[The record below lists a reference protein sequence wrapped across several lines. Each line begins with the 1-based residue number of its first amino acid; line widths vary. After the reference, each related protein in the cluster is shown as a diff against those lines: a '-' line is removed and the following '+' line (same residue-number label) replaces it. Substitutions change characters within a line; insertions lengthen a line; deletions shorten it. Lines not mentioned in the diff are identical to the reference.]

1 MTVGLQY
8 FQGWFYNQTLW
19 QEVMEKTLFKFI
31 WRYSKRDQIIL
42 LILTAI
48 SFPFLY
54 LSLDLPKTIINKA
67 IGGKD
72 VPEEIFGMTVDQID
86 YLLILSGA
94 FLALVFVNGGFKFYV
109 NVFRGQLGE
118 RMLRRLRYSLLAR
131 VLRFPIPQFKKVSQ
145 GEVIQMVNSE
155 VEPLGGFVGDSIALP
170 AFQGGTLLTIL
181 IFMFIQDWML
191 GLAAIALYPI
201 QGYIIPKLQWHVNQ
215 LGKKRVRNVRVLAEK
230 IGEAVSG
237 IEEVHANDGARR
249 ILARFTERLG
259 VIYDIRYEIFRR
271 KFFIK
276 FLNNFIAQLTPFFF
290 YSIGGYLVIKGD
302 LTFGALVA
310 ILAAYKDL
318 SAPWKELLTYY
329 QRLADSRIKY
339 DQVIEQFDPQG
350 IWPENYQMAEIEA
363 DFNLAG
369 NVSAGN
375 LCILDEESQPIVE
388 KLSFDI
394 SKSEHIALTG
404 PSSGGKDLAT
414 ILMARLLAPD
424 SGQIVVAGKQI
435 ADLPEAATG
444 RYMGYIGPNAFV
456 FNATLKENILLGAM
470 HRPIST
476 EGELNEDLKNAQLS
490 GNSLD
495 NLGAE
500 WLDYNAIGVDSD
512 EDLQKRLIDLL
523 QVVDLDWDVYSMG
536 LRTTLDGF
544 DDDQLI
550 EQILTARNKFRERL
564 DKSDIANFVESFDK
578 EVFNSNA
585 SVAENLL
592 FGTPKGKS
600 FSAENI
606 GTNTYVSE
614 ILERVGLKEE
624 FIRIGKDVA
633 STMVELFADLP
644 SDHEYFSQYSFIS
657 SEDLPEFQ
665 TLLARSERLGLENMA
680 AEDSNQFLSLPFKI
694 IPARHRLD
702 LITEDI
708 QKRILEARKLFAEE
722 IGDELRDEIEFF
734 EAGYYNRSSSI
745 QDNILFGKIAL
756 DKANAI
762 EEVNHLVTEIIN
774 EENLRP
780 VIINAGLDSQ
790 AGLAG
795 SRLSQGQRQK
805 LSIARALLRRPD
817 HLILNEATSSLDSG
831 SQTLV
836 MSNLLSEMKGRNI
849 TWALQR
855 ASLAENFD
863 RVLVLSGGKVVEDG
877 SFKDL
882 VKKEDSVI
890 NDLLREE

>member
-1 MTVGLQY
+1 
-8 FQGWFYNQTLW
+8 
-19 QEVMEKTLFKFI
+19 MEKTLFKFI

-72 VPEEIFGMTVDQID
+72 VPEEIYGMTVDQID

-131 VLRFPIPQFKKVSQ
+131 VLRFPLPQFKKVSQ

-339 DQVIEQFDPQG
+339 DQVIEKFDPQG

-363 DFNLAG
+363 DFSLAG
-369 NVSAGN
+369 KVSAGN
-375 LCILDEESQPIVE
+375 LSILDEESQPIVE

-424 SGQIVVAGKQI
+424 SGQIVVADKQI

-495 NLGAE
+495 DLEAE
-500 WLDYNAIGVDSD
+500 WLDYTAIGVDSD
-512 EDLQKRLIDLL
+512 EGLQKRLIELL
-523 QVVDLDWDVYSMG
+523 QVVDLDGDVYSMG
-536 LRTTLDGF
+536 LRSTVDGF
-544 DDDQLI
+544 DDDQLL
-550 EQILTARNKFRERL
+550 EQILTARKKFRERL
-564 DKSDIANFVESFDK
+564 DKSDISNFVESFDK

-592 FGTPKGKS
+592 FGTPKGDS
-600 FSAENI
+600 FNSENI
-606 GTNTYVSE
+606 GTNAYVVE
-614 ILERVGLKEE
+614 ILERVGLKDE
-624 FIRIGKDVA
+624 FIRIGRDVA

-665 TLLARSERLGLENMA
+665 TLLARSERLGLENMST
-680 AEDSNQFLSLPFKI
+680 EDSNQFLSLPFKI

-702 LITEDI
+702 LITDDI
-708 QKRILEARKLFAEE
+708 QKRILEARKLFAEQ

-734 EAGYYNRSSSI
+734 EAGHYNRSSSI

-762 EEVNHLVTEIIN
+762 EEVNHLVTEIIDQ
-774 EENLRP
+774 ENLRP
-780 VIINAGLDSQ
+780 VIINAGLNSQ

-831 SQTLV
+831 SQTIV

-863 RVLVLSGGKVVEDG
+863 RVLVLSGGQVVEDG
-877 SFKDL
+877 SFQDL

>member
-1 MTVGLQY
+1 
-8 FQGWFYNQTLW
+8 
-19 QEVMEKTLFKFI
+19 MEKTLFKFI

-131 VLRFPIPQFKKVSQ
+131 VLRFPLPQFKKVSQ

-363 DFNLAG
+363 DFSLAG

-375 LCILDEESQPIVE
+375 LSILDEESQPIVE

-495 NLGAE
+495 DLGAE

-512 EDLQKRLIDLL
+512 AGLQKRLIELL
-523 QVVDLDWDVYSMG
+523 QVVELDVDVYSMG
-536 LRTTLDGF
+536 LRSTVDGF
-544 DDDQLI
+544 DDDQLL
-550 EQILTARNKFRERL
+550 EQILTARKKFRERL
-564 DKSDIANFVESFDK
+564 DKSDISNFVESFDK

-592 FGTPKGKS
+592 FGTPKGDS
-600 FSAENI
+600 FNSENI
-606 GTNTYVSE
+606 GTNAYVVE
-614 ILERVGLKEE
+614 ILERVDLKDE
-624 FIRIGKDVA
+624 FIRIGRDVA

-665 TLLARSERLGLENMA
+665 TLLARSERLGLENMST
-680 AEDSNQFLSLPFKI
+680 EDSNQFLSLPFKL

-702 LITEDI
+702 LITNDI

-734 EAGYYNRSSSI
+734 EAGHYNRSSSI

-762 EEVNHLVTEIIN
+762 EEVNHLVTEIIDQ
-774 EENLRP
+774 ENLRP
-780 VIINAGLDSQ
+780 MIINAGLNSQ

-831 SQTLV
+831 SQTIV
-836 MSNLLSEMKGRNI
+836 MSNLLSEMKGRNM

-863 RVLVLSGGKVVEDG
+863 RVLVLSGGQVVEDG
-877 SFKDL
+877 SFQDL

>member
-1 MTVGLQY
+1 
-8 FQGWFYNQTLW
+8 
-19 QEVMEKTLFKFI
+19 MEKTLFGFI

-42 LILTAI
+42 LVLTAI

-118 RMLRRLRYSLLAR
+118 RMLRRLRYSLLSR
-131 VLRFPIPQFKKVSQ
+131 VLRFPLPQFKRVSQ

-181 IFMFIQDWML
+181 VFMFVQDWML

-215 LGKKRVRNVRVLAEK
+215 LGKARVRNVRVLAEK

-276 FLNNFIAQLTPFFF
+276 FINNFIAQLTPFFF

-350 IWPENYQMAEIEA
+350 IWPENYQMAEIES

-369 NVSAGN
+369 DVSAGN
-375 LCILDEESQPIVE
+375 LSILDEESQPIIE

-394 SKSEHIALTG
+394 GKSEHIALTG

-414 ILMARLLAPD
+414 ILIARLLAPD

-435 ADLPEAATG
+435 GDLPEAATG
-444 RYMGYIGPNAFV
+444 RHMGYIGPNAFV
-456 FNATLKENILLGAM
+456 FNATLRDNILQGAM
-470 HRPIST
+470 HRPMSS
-476 EGELNEDLKNAQLS
+476 EEELNEDLKNAQLS

-495 NLGAE
+495 DLGAE
-500 WLDYNAIGVDSD
+500 WLDYNAIGVDS
-512 EDLQKRLIDLL
+512 EERLKERLTELL
-523 QVVDLDWDVYSMG
+523 QVVDLDGDVYSMG
-536 LRTTLDGF
+536 LRSTLDDT
-544 DDDQLI
+544 DDDQLL
-550 EQILTARNKFRERL
+550 EQILIARQRFRERL
-564 DKSDIANFVESFDK
+564 DKSDISDFVESFDK

-592 FGTPKGKS
+592 FGTPKGDS
-600 FSAENI
+600 FNLENI
-606 GTNTYVSE
+606 GTNAYVLE
-614 ILERVGLKEE
+614 ILQKVGLKDE

-665 TLLARSERLGLENMA
+665 TLLARAERLGLENMST
-680 AEDSNQFLSLPFKI
+680 EDSDRFLSLPFKL

-734 EAGYYNRSSSI
+734 ESGYYNRSSSI

-762 EEVNHLVTEIIN
+762 EEVNHLITEIIDQ
-774 EENLRP
+774 ENLRA
-780 VIINAGLDSQ
+780 VIINTGLDTQ

-817 HLILNEATSSLDSG
+817 HLILNDATSSLDSG

-836 MSNLLSEMKGRNI
+836 MSNLLSEMKGRNV

-855 ASLAENFD
+855 ASLAEKFD
-863 RVLVLSGGKVVEDG
+863 RVLVLSGGQVVEDG
-877 SFKDL
+877 SFKGL
-882 VKKEDSVI
+882 ASKKDSAF

>member
-1 MTVGLQY
+1 
-8 FQGWFYNQTLW
+8 
-19 QEVMEKTLFKFI
+19 MEKTLFKFI

-131 VLRFPIPQFKKVSQ
+131 VLRFPLPQFKKVSQ

-363 DFNLAG
+363 DFSLAG

-375 LCILDEESQPIVE
+375 LSILDEESQPIVE

-495 NLGAE
+495 DLGAE

-512 EDLQKRLIDLL
+512 EGLQKRLIELL
-523 QVVDLDWDVYSMG
+523 QVVDLDGDVYSMG
-536 LRTTLDGF
+536 LRSTVDGF
-544 DDDQLI
+544 DDDQLL
-550 EQILTARNKFRERL
+550 EQILTARKKFRERL
-564 DKSDIANFVESFDK
+564 DKSDISNFVESFDK

-592 FGTPKGKS
+592 FGTPKGDS
-600 FSAENI
+600 FNSENI
-606 GTNTYVSE
+606 GTNAYVVE
-614 ILERVGLKEE
+614 ILERVGLKDE
-624 FIRIGKDVA
+624 FIRIGRDVA

-665 TLLARSERLGLENMA
+665 TLLARSERLGLENMSTD
-680 AEDSNQFLSLPFKI
+680 DSNQFLSLPFKL

-702 LITEDI
+702 LITNDI

-734 EAGYYNRSSSI
+734 EAGHYNRSSSI

-762 EEVNHLVTEIIN
+762 EEVNHLVTEIIDQ
-774 EENLRP
+774 ENLRP
-780 VIINAGLDSQ
+780 VIINAGLNSQ

-831 SQTLV
+831 SQTIV

-863 RVLVLSGGKVVEDG
+863 RVLVLNGGQVVEDG
-877 SFKDL
+877 SFQDL

-890 NDLLREE
+890 NDLLRDE

>member
-1 MTVGLQY
+1 
-8 FQGWFYNQTLW
+8 
-19 QEVMEKTLFKFI
+19 MEKTLFKFI

-131 VLRFPIPQFKKVSQ
+131 VLRFPLPQFKKVSQ

-363 DFNLAG
+363 DFSLAG

-375 LCILDEESQPIVE
+375 LSILDEESQPIVE

-495 NLGAE
+495 DLGAE

-512 EDLQKRLIDLL
+512 EGLQKRLIELL
-523 QVVDLDWDVYSMG
+523 QVVDLDGDVYSMG
-536 LRTTLDGF
+536 LRSALDGS
-544 DDDQLI
+544 DDDQLL
-550 EQILTARNKFRERL
+550 EQILTARKKFRERL
-564 DKSDIANFVESFDK
+564 DKSDISNFVESFDK

-592 FGTPKGKS
+592 FGTPKGDS
-600 FSAENI
+600 FNSENI
-606 GTNTYVSE
+606 GTNAYVVE
-614 ILERVGLKEE
+614 ILERVGLKDE
-624 FIRIGKDVA
+624 FIRIGRDVA

-665 TLLARSERLGLENMA
+665 TLLARSERLGLENMST
-680 AEDSNQFLSLPFKI
+680 EDSNQFLSLPFKL

-702 LITEDI
+702 LITNDI

-734 EAGYYNRSSSI
+734 EAGHYNRSSSI

-762 EEVNHLVTEIIN
+762 EEVNHLVTEIIDQ
-774 EENLRP
+774 ENLRP

-831 SQTLV
+831 SQTIV

-863 RVLVLSGGKVVEDG
+863 RVLVLSGGQVVEDG
-877 SFKDL
+877 SFQDL

>member
-1 MTVGLQY
+1 
-8 FQGWFYNQTLW
+8 
-19 QEVMEKTLFKFI
+19 MEKTLFKFI

-131 VLRFPIPQFKKVSQ
+131 VLRFPLPQFKKVSQ

-363 DFNLAG
+363 DFSLAG

-375 LCILDEESQPIVE
+375 LSILDEESQPIVE

-495 NLGAE
+495 DLGAE

-512 EDLQKRLIDLL
+512 AGLQKRLIELL
-523 QVVDLDWDVYSMG
+523 QVVDLDVDVYSMG
-536 LRTTLDGF
+536 LRSTVDGF
-544 DDDQLI
+544 DDDQLL
-550 EQILTARNKFRERL
+550 EQILTARKKFRERL
-564 DKSDIANFVESFDK
+564 DKSDISNFVESFDK

-592 FGTPKGKS
+592 FGTPKGDS
-600 FSAENI
+600 FNSENI
-606 GTNTYVSE
+606 GTNAYVVE
-614 ILERVGLKEE
+614 ILERVDLKDE
-624 FIRIGKDVA
+624 FIRIGRDVA

-665 TLLARSERLGLENMA
+665 TLLARSERLGLENMST
-680 AEDSNQFLSLPFKI
+680 EDSNQFLSLPFKL

-702 LITEDI
+702 LITNDI

-762 EEVNHLVTEIIN
+762 EEVNHLVTEIIDQ
-774 EENLRP
+774 ENLRP
-780 VIINAGLDSQ
+780 MIINAGLNSQ

-831 SQTLV
+831 SQTIV
-836 MSNLLSEMKGRNI
+836 MSNLLSEMKDRNV

-863 RVLVLSGGKVVEDG
+863 RVLVLSGGQVVEDG
-877 SFKDL
+877 SFQDL

>member
-1 MTVGLQY
+1 
-8 FQGWFYNQTLW
+8 
-19 QEVMEKTLFKFI
+19 MEKTLFGFI

-42 LILTAI
+42 LVLTAI

-118 RMLRRLRYSLLAR
+118 RMLRRLRYSLLSR
-131 VLRFPIPQFKKVSQ
+131 VLRFPLPQFKRVSQ

-181 IFMFIQDWML
+181 VFMFVQDWML

-215 LGKKRVRNVRVLAEK
+215 LGKARVRNVRVLAEK

-276 FLNNFIAQLTPFFF
+276 FINNFIAQLTPFFF

-350 IWPENYQMAEIEA
+350 IWPENYQMAEIES

-369 NVSAGN
+369 DVSAGN
-375 LCILDEESQPIVE
+375 LSILDEESQPIIE

-394 SKSEHIALTG
+394 GKSEHIALTG

-414 ILMARLLAPD
+414 ILIARLLAPD

-435 ADLPEAATG
+435 GDLPEAATG
-444 RYMGYIGPNAFV
+444 RHMGYIGPNAFV
-456 FNATLKENILLGAM
+456 FNATLRDNILQGAM
-470 HRPIST
+470 HRPMSS
-476 EGELNEDLKNAQLS
+476 EEELNEDLKNAQLS

-495 NLGAE
+495 DLGAE
-500 WLDYNAIGVDSD
+500 WLDYNAIGVDS
-512 EDLQKRLIDLL
+512 EERLKERLTELL
-523 QVVDLDWDVYSMG
+523 QVVDLDGDVYSMG
-536 LRTTLDGF
+536 LRSTLDDT
-544 DDDQLI
+544 DDDQLL
-550 EQILTARNKFRERL
+550 EQILIARQKFRERL
-564 DKSDIANFVESFDK
+564 DKSDISDFVESFDK

-592 FGTPKGKS
+592 FGTPKGDS
-600 FSAENI
+600 FNLENI
-606 GTNTYVSE
+606 GTNAYVLE
-614 ILERVGLKEE
+614 ILQKVGLKDE

-665 TLLARSERLGLENMA
+665 TLLARAERLGLENMST
-680 AEDSNQFLSLPFKI
+680 EDSDRFLSLPFKL

-734 EAGYYNRSSSI
+734 ESGYYNRSSSI

-762 EEVNHLVTEIIN
+762 EEVNHLITEIIDQ
-774 EENLRP
+774 ENLRA
-780 VIINAGLDSQ
+780 VIIDTGLDTQ

-817 HLILNEATSSLDSG
+817 HLILNDATSSLDSG

-836 MSNLLSEMKGRNI
+836 MSNLLSEMKGRNV

-855 ASLAENFD
+855 ASLAEKFD
-863 RVLVLSGGKVVEDG
+863 RVLVLSGGQVVEDG
-877 SFKDL
+877 SFKGL
-882 VKKEDSVI
+882 ANKKDSAF

>member
-1 MTVGLQY
+1 
-8 FQGWFYNQTLW
+8 
-19 QEVMEKTLFKFI
+19 MEKTLFKFI

-72 VPEEIFGMTVDQID
+72 VPEEIFGITIDQID

-131 VLRFPIPQFKKVSQ
+131 VLRFPLPQFKKVSQ

-276 FLNNFIAQLTPFFF
+276 FLNNFIAQITPFFF

-329 QRLADSRIKY
+329 QRLADSCIKY

-363 DFNLAG
+363 DFSLAG

-375 LCILDEESQPIVE
+375 LSILDEESQPIVE

-424 SGQIVVAGKQI
+424 SGQILIAGKQI

-476 EGELNEDLKNAQLS
+476 GRELNEDLKNAQLS

-495 NLGAE
+495 DLGAE

-512 EDLQKRLIDLL
+512 EGLQKRLIELL
-523 QVVDLDWDVYSMG
+523 QVVDLDGDVYSMG
-536 LRTTLDGF
+536 LRSTVDGF
-544 DDDQLI
+544 DDDQLL
-550 EQILTARNKFRERL
+550 EQILTARKKFRERL
-564 DKSDIANFVESFDK
+564 DKSDISNFVESFDK

-592 FGTPKGKS
+592 FGTPKGDS
-600 FSAENI
+600 FNSENI
-606 GTNTYVSE
+606 GTNAYVVE
-614 ILERVGLKEE
+614 ILESVGLKDE
-624 FIRIGKDVA
+624 FIRIGRDVA

-657 SEDLPEFQ
+657 SENLPEFQ
-665 TLLARSERLGLENMA
+665 ILLARSERLGLENMST
-680 AEDSNQFLSLPFKI
+680 EDRNQFLSLPFKI

-702 LITEDI
+702 LITDDI

-734 EAGYYNRSSSI
+734 EAGHYNRSSSI

-762 EEVNHLVTEIIN
+762 EEVNHLITEIIDQ
-774 EENLRP
+774 ENLRP

-831 SQTLV
+831 GQTIV
-836 MSNLLSEMKGRNI
+836 MSNLLSEMRGRNI

-863 RVLVLSGGKVVEDG
+863 RVLVLSGGQVVEDG
-877 SFKDL
+877 SFQDL

>member
-1 MTVGLQY
+1 
-8 FQGWFYNQTLW
+8 
-19 QEVMEKTLFKFI
+19 MEKTLFKFI

-131 VLRFPIPQFKKVSQ
+131 VLRFPLPQFKKVSQ

-363 DFNLAG
+363 DFSLAG

-375 LCILDEESQPIVE
+375 LSILDEESQPIVE

-495 NLGAE
+495 DLGAE

-512 EDLQKRLIDLL
+512 EGLQKRLIELL
-523 QVVDLDWDVYSMG
+523 QVVDLDGDVYSMG
-536 LRTTLDGF
+536 LRSTVDGF
-544 DDDQLI
+544 DDDQLL
-550 EQILTARNKFRERL
+550 EQILTARKKFRERL
-564 DKSDIANFVESFDK
+564 DKSDISNFVESFDK

-592 FGTPKGKS
+592 FGTPKGDS
-600 FSAENI
+600 FNSENI
-606 GTNTYVSE
+606 GTNAYVVE
-614 ILERVGLKEE
+614 ILERVGLKDE
-624 FIRIGKDVA
+624 FIRIGRDVA

-665 TLLARSERLGLENMA
+665 TLLARSERLGLENMST
-680 AEDSNQFLSLPFKI
+680 EDSNQFLSLPFKL

-702 LITEDI
+702 LITNDI

-734 EAGYYNRSSSI
+734 EAGHYNRSSSI

-762 EEVNHLVTEIIN
+762 EEVNHLVTEIIDQ
-774 EENLRP
+774 ENLRP
-780 VIINAGLDSQ
+780 VIINAGLNSQ

-831 SQTLV
+831 SQTIV
-836 MSNLLSEMKGRNI
+836 MSNLLSEMKDRNV

-863 RVLVLSGGKVVEDG
+863 RVLVLSGGQVVEDG
-877 SFKDL
+877 SFQDL

>member
-1 MTVGLQY
+1 
-8 FQGWFYNQTLW
+8 
-19 QEVMEKTLFKFI
+19 MEKTLFGFI

-42 LILTAI
+42 LVLTAI

-118 RMLRRLRYSLLAR
+118 RMLRRLRYSLLSR
-131 VLRFPIPQFKKVSQ
+131 VLRFPLPQFKRVSQ

-170 AFQGGTLLTIL
+170 AFQGGTLFTIL
-181 IFMFIQDWML
+181 VFMFVQDWML

-215 LGKKRVRNVRVLAEK
+215 LGKARVRNVRVLAEK

-276 FLNNFIAQLTPFFF
+276 FINNFIAQLTPFFF

-350 IWPENYQMAEIEA
+350 IWPENYQMAEIES

-369 NVSAGN
+369 DVSAGN
-375 LCILDEESQPIVE
+375 LSILDEESQPIIE

-394 SKSEHIALTG
+394 GKSEHIALTG

-414 ILMARLLAPD
+414 ILIARLLAPD

-435 ADLPEAATG
+435 GDLPEAATG
-444 RYMGYIGPNAFV
+444 RHMGYIGPNAFV
-456 FNATLKENILLGAM
+456 FNATLRDNILQGAM
-470 HRPIST
+470 HRPMSS
-476 EGELNEDLKNAQLS
+476 EEELNEDLKNAQLS

-495 NLGAE
+495 DLGAE
-500 WLDYNAIGVDSD
+500 WLDYNAIGVDS
-512 EDLQKRLIDLL
+512 EERLKERLTELL
-523 QVVDLDWDVYSMG
+523 QVVDLDGDVYSMG
-536 LRTTLDGF
+536 LRSTLDDS
-544 DDDQLI
+544 DDDQLL
-550 EQILTARNKFRERL
+550 EQILIARQKFRERL
-564 DKSDIANFVESFDK
+564 DKSDISDFVESFDK

-592 FGTPKGKS
+592 FGTPKGDS
-600 FSAENI
+600 FNLENI
-606 GTNTYVSE
+606 GTNAYVLE
-614 ILERVGLKEE
+614 ILQKVGLKDE

-665 TLLARSERLGLENMA
+665 TLLARAERLGLENMST
-680 AEDSNQFLSLPFKI
+680 EDSDRFLSLPFKL

-734 EAGYYNRSSSI
+734 ESGYYNRSSSI

-762 EEVNHLVTEIIN
+762 EEVNHLITEIIDQ
-774 EENLRP
+774 ENLRA
-780 VIINAGLDSQ
+780 VIINTGLDTQ

-817 HLILNEATSSLDSG
+817 HLILNDATSSLDSG

-836 MSNLLSEMKGRNI
+836 MSNLLSEMKGRNV

-855 ASLAENFD
+855 ASLAEKFD
-863 RVLVLSGGKVVEDG
+863 RVLVLSGGQVVEDG
-877 SFKDL
+877 SFKGL
-882 VKKEDSVI
+882 ANKKDSAF

>member
-1 MTVGLQY
+1 
-8 FQGWFYNQTLW
+8 
-19 QEVMEKTLFKFI
+19 MEKTLFKFI

-131 VLRFPIPQFKKVSQ
+131 VLRFPLPQFKKVSQ

-363 DFNLAG
+363 DFSLAG

-375 LCILDEESQPIVE
+375 LSILDEESQPIVE

-476 EGELNEDLKNAQLS
+476 EVELNEDLKNAQLS

-495 NLGAE
+495 DLGAE
-500 WLDYNAIGVDSD
+500 WLDYTAIGVDSD
-512 EDLQKRLIDLL
+512 EGLQKRLIELL
-523 QVVDLDWDVYSMG
+523 QVVDLDGDVYSMG
-536 LRTTLDGF
+536 LRSTVDGF
-544 DDDQLI
+544 DDDQLL
-550 EQILTARNKFRERL
+550 EQILTARKKFRERL
-564 DKSDIANFVESFDK
+564 DKSDISNFVESFDK

-592 FGTPKGKS
+592 FGTPKGDS
-600 FSAENI
+600 FNSENI
-606 GTNTYVSE
+606 GTNAYVVE
-614 ILERVGLKEE
+614 ILERVGLKDE
-624 FIRIGKDVA
+624 FIRIGRDVA

-665 TLLARSERLGLENMA
+665 TLLARSERLGLENMSTD
-680 AEDSNQFLSLPFKI
+680 DSNQFLSLPFKL

-702 LITEDI
+702 LITNDI

-722 IGDELRDEIEFF
+722 IGDELRGEIEFF
-734 EAGYYNRSSSI
+734 EAGHYNRSSSI

-762 EEVNHLVTEIIN
+762 EEVNHLVTEIIDQ
-774 EENLRP
+774 ENLRP
-780 VIINAGLDSQ
+780 VIINAGLNSQ

-831 SQTLV
+831 SQTIV

-863 RVLVLSGGKVVEDG
+863 RVLVLNGGQVVEDG
-877 SFKDL
+877 SFQDL

>member
-1 MTVGLQY
+1 
-8 FQGWFYNQTLW
+8 
-19 QEVMEKTLFKFI
+19 MEKTLFKFI

-131 VLRFPIPQFKKVSQ
+131 VLRFPLPQFKKVSQ

-339 DQVIEQFDPQG
+339 DQVIEKFDPQG

-363 DFNLAG
+363 DFSLAG
-369 NVSAGN
+369 KVSAGN
-375 LCILDEESQPIVE
+375 LSILDEESQPIVE

-476 EGELNEDLKNAQLS
+476 EVELNEDLKNAQLS

-495 NLGAE
+495 DLEAE
-500 WLDYNAIGVDSD
+500 WLDYTAIGVDSD
-512 EDLQKRLIDLL
+512 EGLQKRLIELL
-523 QVVDLDWDVYSMG
+523 QVVDLDGDVYSMG
-536 LRTTLDGF
+536 LRSTVDGF
-544 DDDQLI
+544 DDDQLL
-550 EQILTARNKFRERL
+550 EQILTARKKFRERL
-564 DKSDIANFVESFDK
+564 DKSDISNFVESFDK

-592 FGTPKGKS
+592 FGTPKGDS
-600 FSAENI
+600 FNSENI
-606 GTNTYVSE
+606 GTNAYVVE
-614 ILERVGLKEE
+614 ILERVGLKDE
-624 FIRIGKDVA
+624 FIRIGRDVA

-665 TLLARSERLGLENMA
+665 TLLARSERLGLENMST
-680 AEDSNQFLSLPFKI
+680 EDSNQFLSLPFKL

-702 LITEDI
+702 LITNDI

-734 EAGYYNRSSSI
+734 KAGYYNRSSSI

-762 EEVNHLVTEIIN
+762 EEVNHLVTEIIDQ
-774 EENLRP
+774 ENLRP
-780 VIINAGLDSQ
+780 VIINAGLNSQ

-831 SQTLV
+831 SQTIV
-836 MSNLLSEMKGRNI
+836 MSNLLSEMKDRNV

-863 RVLVLSGGKVVEDG
+863 RVLVLSGGQVVEDG
-877 SFKDL
+877 SFQDL

>member
-1 MTVGLQY
+1 
-8 FQGWFYNQTLW
+8 
-19 QEVMEKTLFKFI
+19 MEKTLFGFI

-42 LILTAI
+42 LVLTVI

-131 VLRFPIPQFKKVSQ
+131 VLRFPIPQFKRVSQ

-181 IFMFIQDWML
+181 VFMFVQDWML

-215 LGKKRVRNVRVLAEK
+215 LGKARVRNVRVLAEK

-276 FLNNFIAQLTPFFF
+276 FINNFIAQLTPFFF

-350 IWPENYQMAEIEA
+350 IWPENYQMAEIES

-369 NVSAGN
+369 DVSAGN
-375 LCILDEESQPIVE
+375 LSILDEESQPIIE

-394 SKSEHIALTG
+394 GKSEHIALTG

-414 ILMARLLAPD
+414 ILIARLLAPD

-435 ADLPEAATG
+435 GDLPEAATG
-444 RYMGYIGPNAFV
+444 RHMGYIGPNAFV
-456 FNATLKENILLGAM
+456 FNATLRDNILQGAM
-470 HRPIST
+470 HRPMSS
-476 EGELNEDLKNAQLS
+476 EEELNEDLKNAQLS

-495 NLGAE
+495 DLGAE
-500 WLDYNAIGVDSD
+500 WLDYNAIGVAS
-512 EDLQKRLIDLL
+512 EERLKERLTELL
-523 QVVDLDWDVYSMG
+523 QVVDLDSDVYSMG
-536 LRTTLDGF
+536 LRSTLDDS
-544 DDDQLI
+544 DDDQLL
-550 EQILTARNKFRERL
+550 EQILIARQKFRERL
-564 DKSDIANFVESFDK
+564 DKSDISDFVESFDK

-592 FGTPKGKS
+592 FGTPKGDS
-600 FSAENI
+600 FNLENI
-606 GTNTYVSE
+606 GTNAYVLE
-614 ILERVGLKEE
+614 ILQKVGLKDE

-665 TLLARSERLGLENMA
+665 TLLARAERLGLENMST
-680 AEDSNQFLSLPFKI
+680 EDSDRFLSLPFKL

-734 EAGYYNRSSSI
+734 ESGHYNRSSSI

-762 EEVNHLVTEIIN
+762 EEVNHLITEIIDQ
-774 EENLRP
+774 ENLRA
-780 VIINAGLDSQ
+780 VIINTGLDTQ

-817 HLILNEATSSLDSG
+817 HLILNDATSSLDSG

-836 MSNLLSEMKGRNI
+836 MSNLLSEMKGRNV

-855 ASLAENFD
+855 ASLAEKFD
-863 RVLVLSGGKVVEDG
+863 RVLVLSGGQVVEDG
-877 SFKDL
+877 SFKGL
-882 VKKEDSVI
+882 ANKKDSAF

>member
-1 MTVGLQY
+1 
-8 FQGWFYNQTLW
+8 
-19 QEVMEKTLFKFI
+19 MEKTLFGFI

-118 RMLRRLRYSLLAR
+118 RMLRRLRYSLLSR
-131 VLRFPIPQFKKVSQ
+131 VLRFPLPQFKRVSQ

-181 IFMFIQDWML
+181 VFMFVQDWML

-215 LGKKRVRNVRVLAEK
+215 LGKARVRNVRVLAEK

-276 FLNNFIAQLTPFFF
+276 FINNFIAQLTPFFF

-350 IWPENYQMAEIEA
+350 IWPENYQMAEIES

-369 NVSAGN
+369 DVSAGN
-375 LCILDEESQPIVE
+375 LSILDEESQPIIE

-394 SKSEHIALTG
+394 GKSEHIALTG

-414 ILMARLLAPD
+414 ILIARLLAPD

-435 ADLPEAATG
+435 GDLPEAATG
-444 RYMGYIGPNAFV
+444 RHMGYIGPNAFV
-456 FNATLKENILLGAM
+456 FNATLRDNILQGAM
-470 HRPIST
+470 HRPMSS
-476 EGELNEDLKNAQLS
+476 EEELNEDLKNAQLS

-495 NLGAE
+495 DLGAE
-500 WLDYNAIGVDSD
+500 WLDYNAIGVDS
-512 EDLQKRLIDLL
+512 EERLKERLTELL
-523 QVVDLDWDVYSMG
+523 QVVDLDGDVYSMG
-536 LRTTLDGF
+536 LRSTLDDT
-544 DDDQLI
+544 DDDQLL
-550 EQILTARNKFRERL
+550 EQILIARQKFRERL
-564 DKSDIANFVESFDK
+564 DKSDISDFVESFDK

-592 FGTPKGKS
+592 FGTPKGDS
-600 FSAENI
+600 FNLENI
-606 GTNTYVSE
+606 GANAYVLE
-614 ILERVGLKEE
+614 ILQKVGLKDE

-665 TLLARSERLGLENMA
+665 TLLARAERLGLENMST
-680 AEDSNQFLSLPFKI
+680 EDSDRFLSLPFKL

-734 EAGYYNRSSSI
+734 ESGYYNRSSSI

-762 EEVNHLVTEIIN
+762 EEVNHLITEIIDQ
-774 EENLRP
+774 ENLRA
-780 VIINAGLDSQ
+780 VIIDTGLDTQ

-817 HLILNEATSSLDSG
+817 HLILNDATSSLDSG

-836 MSNLLSEMKGRNI
+836 MSNLLSEMKGRNV

-855 ASLAENFD
+855 ASLAEKFD
-863 RVLVLSGGKVVEDG
+863 RVLVLSGGQVVEDG
-877 SFKDL
+877 SFKGL
-882 VKKEDSVI
+882 ASKKDSAF

>member
-1 MTVGLQY
+1 
-8 FQGWFYNQTLW
+8 
-19 QEVMEKTLFKFI
+19 MEKTLFKFI

-131 VLRFPIPQFKKVSQ
+131 VLRFPLPQFKKVSQ

-363 DFNLAG
+363 DFSLAG

-375 LCILDEESQPIVE
+375 LSILDEESQPIVE

-495 NLGAE
+495 DLEAE
-500 WLDYNAIGVDSD
+500 GLDYTAIGVDSD
-512 EDLQKRLIDLL
+512 EGLQKRLIELL
-523 QVVDLDWDVYSMG
+523 QVVDLDGDVYSMG
-536 LRTTLDGF
+536 LRSTVDGF
-544 DDDQLI
+544 DDDQLL
-550 EQILTARNKFRERL
+550 EQILTARKKFRERL
-564 DKSDIANFVESFDK
+564 DKSDISNFVESFDK

-592 FGTPKGKS
+592 FGTPKGDS
-600 FSAENI
+600 FNLENI
-606 GTNTYVSE
+606 GTNAYVVE
-614 ILERVGLKEE
+614 ILERVGLKDE
-624 FIRIGKDVA
+624 FIRIGRDVA

-665 TLLARSERLGLENMA
+665 TLLARSERLGLENMST
-680 AEDSNQFLSLPFKI
+680 EDSNQFLSLPFKL

-702 LITEDI
+702 LITDDI

-734 EAGYYNRSSSI
+734 EAGHYNRSSSI

-756 DKANAI
+756 NKANAI
-762 EEVNHLVTEIIN
+762 DEVNHLITEIIDQ
-774 EENLRP
+774 ENLRP

-831 SQTLV
+831 SQTIV
-836 MSNLLSEMKGRNI
+836 ISNLLSEMKGKNI

-863 RVLVLSGGKVVEDG
+863 RVLVLSDGQVVEDG
-877 SFKDL
+877 SFQDL
-882 VKKEDSVI
+882 IKKEDSVF
-890 NDLLREE
+890 NDLLREG

>member
-1 MTVGLQY
+1 
-8 FQGWFYNQTLW
+8 
-19 QEVMEKTLFKFI
+19 
-31 WRYSKRDQIIL
+31 
-42 LILTAI
+42 
-48 SFPFLY
+48 
-54 LSLDLPKTIINKA
+54 
-67 IGGKD
+67 
-72 VPEEIFGMTVDQID
+72 MTVDQID

-131 VLRFPIPQFKKVSQ
+131 VLRFPLPQFKKVSQ

-363 DFNLAG
+363 DFSLAG

-375 LCILDEESQPIVE
+375 LSILDDESQPIVE

-424 SGQIVVAGKQI
+424 GGQIAVAGKQI

-476 EGELNEDLKNAQLS
+476 EGELNEDLKNARLS

-495 NLGAE
+495 DLGAE
-500 WLDYNAIGVDSD
+500 WLDYNAIGVDTD
-512 EDLQKRLIDLL
+512 EGLQKRLIELL
-523 QVVDLDWDVYSMG
+523 QVVDLDGDVYSMG
-536 LRTTLDGF
+536 LRSTLDGS
-544 DDDQLI
+544 DDDQLL
-550 EQILTARNKFRERL
+550 EQILTARKKFRERL
-564 DKSDIANFVESFDK
+564 DESDISNFVESFDK
-578 EVFNSNA
+578 KVFNSNA

-592 FGTPKGKS
+592 FGTPKGDS
-600 FSAENI
+600 FNSENI
-606 GTNTYVSE
+606 GTNAYVVE
-614 ILERVGLKEE
+614 ILENVGLKDE
-624 FIRIGKDVA
+624 FIRIGRDVA

-665 TLLARSERLGLENMA
+665 TLLARSERLGLENMST
-680 AEDSNQFLSLPFKI
+680 EDSNQFMSLPFKI

-702 LITEDI
+702 LITDDI
-708 QKRILEARKLFAEE
+708 QKRILEARKLFAEQ

-734 EAGYYNRSSSI
+734 EAGHYNRSSSI

-762 EEVNHLVTEIIN
+762 EEVNHLVTEIIDH
-774 EENLRP
+774 ENLRP
-780 VIINAGLDSQ
+780 VIINTGLDSQ

-831 SQTLV
+831 SQALV

-863 RVLVLSGGKVVEDG
+863 RVLVLSGGQVVEDG

-890 NDLLREE
+890 NHLLREE

>member
-1 MTVGLQY
+1 
-8 FQGWFYNQTLW
+8 
-19 QEVMEKTLFKFI
+19 MEKTLFKFI

-131 VLRFPIPQFKKVSQ
+131 VLRFPLPQFKKVSQ

-363 DFNLAG
+363 DFSLAG

-375 LCILDEESQPIVE
+375 LSILDEESQPIVE

-495 NLGAE
+495 DLEAE
-500 WLDYNAIGVDSD
+500 WLDHNAIGVDSD
-512 EDLQKRLIDLL
+512 EGLQKRLIELL
-523 QVVDLDWDVYSMG
+523 QVVDLDGDVYSMG
-536 LRTTLDGF
+536 LRSTVDGF
-544 DDDQLI
+544 DDDQLL
-550 EQILTARNKFRERL
+550 EQILTARKKFRERL
-564 DKSDIANFVESFDK
+564 DKSDISNFVESFDK

-592 FGTPKGKS
+592 FGTPKGDS
-600 FSAENI
+600 FNSENI
-606 GTNTYVSE
+606 GTNAYVVE
-614 ILERVGLKEE
+614 ILERVDLKDE
-624 FIRIGKDVA
+624 FIRIGRDVA

-665 TLLARSERLGLENMA
+665 TLLARSERLGLENMST
-680 AEDSNQFLSLPFKI
+680 EDSNQFLSLPFKL

-702 LITEDI
+702 LITNDI

-734 EAGYYNRSSSI
+734 EAGHYNRSSSI

-762 EEVNHLVTEIIN
+762 EEVNHLVTEIIDQ
-774 EENLRP
+774 ENLRP
-780 VIINAGLDSQ
+780 VIINAGLNSQ

-831 SQTLV
+831 SQTIV

-863 RVLVLSGGKVVEDG
+863 RVLVLSGGQVVEDG
-877 SFKDL
+877 SFQDL

>member
-1 MTVGLQY
+1 
-8 FQGWFYNQTLW
+8 
-19 QEVMEKTLFKFI
+19 MEKTLFKFI

-131 VLRFPIPQFKKVSQ
+131 VLRFPLPQFKKVSQ

-363 DFNLAG
+363 DFSLAG

-375 LCILDEESQPIVE
+375 LSILDEESQPIVE

-495 NLGAE
+495 DLGAE

-512 EDLQKRLIDLL
+512 AGLQKRLIELL
-523 QVVDLDWDVYSMG
+523 QVVELDVDVYSMG
-536 LRTTLDGF
+536 LRSTVDGF
-544 DDDQLI
+544 DDDQLL
-550 EQILTARNKFRERL
+550 EQILTARKKFRERL
-564 DKSDIANFVESFDK
+564 DKSDISNFVESFDK

-592 FGTPKGKS
+592 FGTPKGDS
-600 FSAENI
+600 FNSENI
-606 GTNTYVSE
+606 GTNAYVVE
-614 ILERVGLKEE
+614 ILERVDLKDE
-624 FIRIGKDVA
+624 FIRIGRDVA

-665 TLLARSERLGLENMA
+665 TLLARSERLGLENMST
-680 AEDSNQFLSLPFKI
+680 EDSNQFLSLPFKL

-702 LITEDI
+702 LITNDI

-734 EAGYYNRSSSI
+734 EAGHYNRSSSI

-762 EEVNHLVTEIIN
+762 EEVNHLVTEIIDQ
-774 EENLRP
+774 ENLRP
-780 VIINAGLDSQ
+780 MIINAGLNSQ

-831 SQTLV
+831 SQTIV
-836 MSNLLSEMKGRNI
+836 MSNLLSEMKGRNV

-863 RVLVLSGGKVVEDG
+863 RVLVLSGGQVVEDG
-877 SFKDL
+877 SFQDL

>member
-1 MTVGLQY
+1 
-8 FQGWFYNQTLW
+8 
-19 QEVMEKTLFKFI
+19 MEKTLFKFI

-131 VLRFPIPQFKKVSQ
+131 VLRFPLPQFKKVSQ

-363 DFNLAG
+363 DFSLAG
-369 NVSAGN
+369 KVSAGN
-375 LCILDEESQPIVE
+375 LSILDEESQPIVE

-476 EGELNEDLKNAQLS
+476 EVELNEDLKNAQLS

-495 NLGAE
+495 DLGAE

-512 EDLQKRLIDLL
+512 EGLQKRLIELL
-523 QVVDLDWDVYSMG
+523 QVVDLDGDVYSMG
-536 LRTTLDGF
+536 LRSTVDGF
-544 DDDQLI
+544 DDDQLL
-550 EQILTARNKFRERL
+550 EQILTARKKFRERL
-564 DKSDIANFVESFDK
+564 DKSDISNFVESFDK

-592 FGTPKGKS
+592 FGTPKGDS
-600 FSAENI
+600 FNSENI
-606 GTNTYVSE
+606 GTNAYVVE
-614 ILERVGLKEE
+614 ILERVGLKDE
-624 FIRIGKDVA
+624 FIRIGRDVA

-665 TLLARSERLGLENMA
+665 TLLARSERLGLENMST
-680 AEDSNQFLSLPFKI
+680 EDSNQFLSLPFKL

-702 LITEDI
+702 LITNDI

-762 EEVNHLVTEIIN
+762 EEVNHLVTEIIDQ
-774 EENLRP
+774 ENLRP
-780 VIINAGLDSQ
+780 VIINAGLNSQ

-831 SQTLV
+831 SQTIV

-863 RVLVLSGGKVVEDG
+863 RVLVLSGGQVVEDG
-877 SFKDL
+877 SFQDL

>member
-1 MTVGLQY
+1 
-8 FQGWFYNQTLW
+8 
-19 QEVMEKTLFKFI
+19 MEKTLFKFI

-131 VLRFPIPQFKKVSQ
+131 VLRFPLPQFKKVSQ

-339 DQVIEQFDPQG
+339 DQVIEKFDPQG

-363 DFNLAG
+363 DFSLAG
-369 NVSAGN
+369 KVSGGN
-375 LCILDEESQPIVE
+375 LSILDEESQPIVE

-476 EGELNEDLKNAQLS
+476 EVELNEDLKNAQLS

-495 NLGAE
+495 DLEAE
-500 WLDYNAIGVDSD
+500 WLDYTAIGVDSD
-512 EDLQKRLIDLL
+512 EGLQKRLIELL
-523 QVVDLDWDVYSMG
+523 QVVDLDGDVYSMG
-536 LRTTLDGF
+536 LRSTVDGF
-544 DDDQLI
+544 DDDQLL
-550 EQILTARNKFRERL
+550 EQILTARKKFRERL
-564 DKSDIANFVESFDK
+564 DKSDISNFVESFDK

-592 FGTPKGKS
+592 FGTPKGDS
-600 FSAENI
+600 FNSENI
-606 GTNTYVSE
+606 GTNAYVVE
-614 ILERVGLKEE
+614 ILERVGLKDE
-624 FIRIGKDVA
+624 FIRIGRDVA

-665 TLLARSERLGLENMA
+665 TLLARSERLGLENMST
-680 AEDSNQFLSLPFKI
+680 EDSNQFLSLPFKL

-702 LITEDI
+702 LITNDI

-734 EAGYYNRSSSI
+734 ETGHYNRSSSI

-762 EEVNHLVTEIIN
+762 EEVNHLVTEIIDQ
-774 EENLRP
+774 ENLRP
-780 VIINAGLDSQ
+780 VIINAGLNSQ

-831 SQTLV
+831 SQTIV

-863 RVLVLSGGKVVEDG
+863 RVLVLSGGQVVEDG
-877 SFKDL
+877 SFQDL

>member
-1 MTVGLQY
+1 
-8 FQGWFYNQTLW
+8 
-19 QEVMEKTLFKFI
+19 MEKTLFKFI

-131 VLRFPIPQFKKVSQ
+131 VLRFPLPQFKKVSQ

-363 DFNLAG
+363 DFSLAG

-375 LCILDEESQPIVE
+375 LSILDEESQPIVE

-495 NLGAE
+495 DLGAE

-512 EDLQKRLIDLL
+512 EGLQKRLIELL
-523 QVVDLDWDVYSMG
+523 QVVDLDGDVYSMG
-536 LRTTLDGF
+536 LRSTTDGF
-544 DDDQLI
+544 DDDQLL
-550 EQILTARNKFRERL
+550 EQILTARKKFRERL
-564 DKSDIANFVESFDK
+564 DKSDISNFVESFDK
-578 EVFNSNA
+578 EIFNSNA

-592 FGTPKGKS
+592 FGTPKGDS
-600 FSAENI
+600 FNSENI
-606 GTNTYVSE
+606 GTNAYVVE
-614 ILERVGLKEE
+614 ILERVGLKDE
-624 FIRIGKDVA
+624 FIRIGRDVA

-665 TLLARSERLGLENMA
+665 TLLARSERLGLENMST
-680 AEDSNQFLSLPFKI
+680 EDSNQFLSLPFKL

-702 LITEDI
+702 LITNDI

-762 EEVNHLVTEIIN
+762 EEVNHLVTEIIDQ
-774 EENLRP
+774 ENLRP
-780 VIINAGLDSQ
+780 VIINAGLNSQ

-831 SQTLV
+831 SQTIV

-863 RVLVLSGGKVVEDG
+863 RVLVLSGGQVVEDG
-877 SFKDL
+877 SFQDL

>member
-1 MTVGLQY
+1 
-8 FQGWFYNQTLW
+8 
-19 QEVMEKTLFKFI
+19 MEKTLFKFI

-131 VLRFPIPQFKKVSQ
+131 VLRFPLPQFKKVSQ

-363 DFNLAG
+363 DFSLAG

-375 LCILDEESQPIVE
+375 LSILDEESQPIVE

-495 NLGAE
+495 DLGAE

-512 EDLQKRLIDLL
+512 EGLQKRLIELL
-523 QVVDLDWDVYSMG
+523 QVVDLDGDVYSMG
-536 LRTTLDGF
+536 LRSTVDGF
-544 DDDQLI
+544 DDDQLL
-550 EQILTARNKFRERL
+550 EQILTARKKFRERL
-564 DKSDIANFVESFDK
+564 DKSDISNFVESFDK

-592 FGTPKGKS
+592 FGTPKGDS
-600 FSAENI
+600 FNSENI
-606 GTNTYVSE
+606 GTNVYVVE
-614 ILERVGLKEE
+614 ILERVGLKDE
-624 FIRIGKDVA
+624 FIRIGRDVA

-644 SDHEYFSQYSFIS
+644 SDHEYFSQYAFIS

-665 TLLARSERLGLENMA
+665 TLLARSERLGLENMST
-680 AEDSNQFLSLPFKI
+680 EDSNQFLSLPFKL

-702 LITEDI
+702 LITNDI

-722 IGDELRDEIEFF
+722 IGDELRDKIEFF
-734 EAGYYNRSSSI
+734 EAGHYNRSSSI

-762 EEVNHLVTEIIN
+762 EEVNHLVTEIIDQ
-774 EENLRP
+774 ENLRP
-780 VIINAGLDSQ
+780 VIINAGLNSQ

-831 SQTLV
+831 SQTIV
-836 MSNLLSEMKGRNI
+836 MSNLLSEMKGSCLLYTSPSPRD
-849 TWALQR
+849 QR
-855 ASLAENFD
+855 
-863 RVLVLSGGKVVEDG
+863 G
-877 SFKDL
+877 SRMP
-882 VKKEDSVI
+882 SSA
-890 NDLLREE
+890 

>member
-1 MTVGLQY
+1 
-8 FQGWFYNQTLW
+8 
-19 QEVMEKTLFKFI
+19 MEKTLFGFI

-42 LILTAI
+42 LVLTAI

-118 RMLRRLRYSLLAR
+118 RMLRRLRYSLLSR
-131 VLRFPIPQFKKVSQ
+131 VLRFPLPQFKRVSQ

-181 IFMFIQDWML
+181 VFMFVQDWML

-215 LGKKRVRNVRVLAEK
+215 LGKARVRNVRVLAEK

-363 DFNLAG
+363 DFSLAG
-369 NVSAGN
+369 KVSAGN
-375 LCILDEESQPIVE
+375 LSILDEESQPIVE

-394 SKSEHIALTG
+394 SNSEHIALTG

-476 EGELNEDLKNAQLS
+476 EVELNEDLKNAQLS

-495 NLGAE
+495 DLGAE
-500 WLDYNAIGVDSD
+500 WLDYTAIGVDS
-512 EDLQKRLIDLL
+512 EEGLQKRLIELL
-523 QVVDLDWDVYSMG
+523 QVVDLDGDVYSMG
-536 LRTTLDGF
+536 LRSTVDGF
-544 DDDQLI
+544 DDDQLL
-550 EQILTARNKFRERL
+550 EQILTARKKFRERL
-564 DKSDIANFVESFDK
+564 DKSDISNFVESFDK

-592 FGTPKGKS
+592 FGTPKGDS
-600 FSAENI
+600 FNSENI
-606 GTNTYVSE
+606 GTNAYVVE
-614 ILERVGLKEE
+614 ILERVGLKDE
-624 FIRIGKDVA
+624 FIRIGRDVA

-657 SEDLPEFQ
+657 SDDLPEFQ
-665 TLLARSERLGLENMA
+665 TLLARSERLGLENMST
-680 AEDSNQFLSLPFKI
+680 EDSNQFLSLPFKL

-702 LITEDI
+702 LITNDI

-762 EEVNHLVTEIIN
+762 EEVNHLVTEIIDQ
-774 EENLRP
+774 ENLRP
-780 VIINAGLDSQ
+780 VIINAGLNSQ

-831 SQTLV
+831 SQTIV

-863 RVLVLSGGKVVEDG
+863 RVLVLSGGQVVEDG
-877 SFKDL
+877 SFQDL

>member
-1 MTVGLQY
+1 
-8 FQGWFYNQTLW
+8 
-19 QEVMEKTLFKFI
+19 MEKTLFGFI

-42 LILTAI
+42 LVLTAI

-118 RMLRRLRYSLLAR
+118 RMLRRLRYSLLSR
-131 VLRFPIPQFKKVSQ
+131 VLRFPLPQFKRVSQ

-181 IFMFIQDWML
+181 VFMFVQDWML

-215 LGKKRVRNVRVLAEK
+215 LGKARVRNVRVLAEK

-276 FLNNFIAQLTPFFF
+276 FINNFIAQLTPFFF

-350 IWPENYQMAEIEA
+350 IWPENYQMAEIES

-369 NVSAGN
+369 DVSAGN
-375 LCILDEESQPIVE
+375 LSILDEESQPIIE

-394 SKSEHIALTG
+394 GKSEHIALTG

-414 ILMARLLAPD
+414 ILIARLLAPD

-435 ADLPEAATG
+435 GDLPEAATG
-444 RYMGYIGPNAFV
+444 RHMGYIGPNAFV
-456 FNATLKENILLGAM
+456 FNATLRDNILLGAM
-470 HRPIST
+470 HRPMSS
-476 EGELNEDLKNAQLS
+476 EEELNEDLKNAQLS

-495 NLGAE
+495 DLGAE
-500 WLDYNAIGVDSD
+500 WLDYNAIGVDS
-512 EDLQKRLIDLL
+512 EERLKERLTELL
-523 QVVDLDWDVYSMG
+523 QVVDLDGDVYSMG
-536 LRTTLDGF
+536 LRSTLDDS
-544 DDDQLI
+544 DDDQLL
-550 EQILTARNKFRERL
+550 EQILIARQKFRERL
-564 DKSDIANFVESFDK
+564 DKSDISDFVESFDK

-592 FGTPKGKS
+592 FGTPKGDS
-600 FSAENI
+600 FNLENI
-606 GTNTYVSE
+606 GTNAYVLE
-614 ILERVGLKEE
+614 ILQKVGLKDE

-665 TLLARSERLGLENMA
+665 TLLARAERLGLENMST
-680 AEDSNQFLSLPFKI
+680 EDSDRFLSLPFKL

-734 EAGYYNRSSSI
+734 ESGYYNRSSSI

-762 EEVNHLVTEIIN
+762 EEVNHLITEIIDQ
-774 EENLRP
+774 ENLRA
-780 VIINAGLDSQ
+780 VIINTGLDTQ

-817 HLILNEATSSLDSG
+817 HLILNDATSSLDSG

-836 MSNLLSEMKGRNI
+836 MSNLLSEMKGRNV

-855 ASLAENFD
+855 ASLAEKFD
-863 RVLVLSGGKVVEDG
+863 RVLVLSGGQVVEDG
-877 SFKDL
+877 SFKGL
-882 VKKEDSVI
+882 ANKKDSAF

>member
-1 MTVGLQY
+1 
-8 FQGWFYNQTLW
+8 
-19 QEVMEKTLFKFI
+19 MEKTLFKFI

-86 YLLILSGA
+86 YLLILSGL

-201 QGYIIPKLQWHVNQ
+201 QGYIIPKLQLHVNQ

-249 ILARFTERLG
+249 TLARFTERLG

-375 LCILDEESQPIVE
+375 LSVLDEESQPIVE

-394 SKSEHIALTG
+394 RKSEHIALTG

-424 SGQIVVAGKQI
+424 SGQIVVADKQI

-444 RYMGYIGPNAFV
+444 RCMAYIGPNAFV

-476 EGELNEDLKNAQLS
+476 EGELNEDLKNARLS

-495 NLGAE
+495 DLGAE

-512 EDLQKRLIDLL
+512 EGLQKRLIELL
-523 QVVDLDWDVYSMG
+523 EVVDLDGDVYSMG
-536 LRTTLDGF
+536 LRSTLDGF
-544 DDDQLI
+544 DDDQLS
-550 EQILTARNKFRERL
+550 EQILTARKKFRERL
-564 DKSDIANFVESFDK
+564 DKSDISNFVESFDK

-592 FGTPKGKS
+592 FGTPKGNS
-600 FSAENI
+600 FNLENI

-665 TLLARSERLGLENMA
+665 TLLARSERLGLENME
-680 AEDSNQFLSLPFKI
+680 AEDSDQFLSLPFKI

-708 QKRILEARKLFAEE
+708 QKRILEARTLFAEE
-722 IGDELRDEIEFF
+722 IGAELRDEIEFF

-774 EENLRP
+774 QENLRP

-855 ASLAENFD
+855 ASLAENFH
-863 RVLVLSGGKVVEDG
+863 RVLVLSGGQVVEDG
-877 SFKDL
+877 PFKDL

>member
-1 MTVGLQY
+1 
-8 FQGWFYNQTLW
+8 
-19 QEVMEKTLFKFI
+19 MEKTLFKFI

-131 VLRFPIPQFKKVSQ
+131 VLRFPLPQFKKVSQ

-339 DQVIEQFDPQG
+339 DQVIEKFDPQG

-363 DFNLAG
+363 DFSLAG
-369 NVSAGN
+369 KVSAGN
-375 LCILDEESQPIVE
+375 LSILDEESQPIVE

-476 EGELNEDLKNAQLS
+476 GRELNEDLKNAQLS

-495 NLGAE
+495 DLGAE
-500 WLDYNAIGVDSD
+500 WLDYTAIGVDSD
-512 EDLQKRLIDLL
+512 EGLQKRLIELL
-523 QVVDLDWDVYSMG
+523 QVVDLDGDVYSMG
-536 LRTTLDGF
+536 LRSTVDGF
-544 DDDQLI
+544 DDDQLL
-550 EQILTARNKFRERL
+550 EQILTARKKFRERL
-564 DKSDIANFVESFDK
+564 DKSDISNFVESFDK

-592 FGTPKGKS
+592 FGTPKGDS
-600 FSAENI
+600 FNSENI
-606 GTNTYVSE
+606 GTNAYVVE
-614 ILERVGLKEE
+614 ILERVGLKDE
-624 FIRIGKDVA
+624 FIRIGRDVA

-665 TLLARSERLGLENMA
+665 TLLARSERLGLENMST
-680 AEDSNQFLSLPFKI
+680 EDSNQFLSLPFKL

-702 LITEDI
+702 LITNDI

-734 EAGYYNRSSSI
+734 RAGYYNRSSSI

-762 EEVNHLVTEIIN
+762 EEVNHLVTEIIDQ
-774 EENLRP
+774 ENLRP
-780 VIINAGLDSQ
+780 VIINAGLNSQ

-831 SQTLV
+831 SQTIV

-863 RVLVLSGGKVVEDG
+863 RVLVLSGGQVVEDG
-877 SFKDL
+877 SFQDL

>member
-1 MTVGLQY
+1 
-8 FQGWFYNQTLW
+8 
-19 QEVMEKTLFKFI
+19 MEKTLFGFI

-42 LILTAI
+42 LVLTAI

-118 RMLRRLRYSLLAR
+118 RMLRRLRYSLLSR
-131 VLRFPIPQFKKVSQ
+131 VLRFPLPQFKRVSQ

-181 IFMFIQDWML
+181 VFMFVQDWML

-215 LGKKRVRNVRVLAEK
+215 LGKARVRNVRVLAEK

-276 FLNNFIAQLTPFFF
+276 FINNFIAQLTPFFF

-350 IWPENYQMAEIEA
+350 IWPENYQMAEIES

-369 NVSAGN
+369 DVSAGN
-375 LCILDEESQPIVE
+375 LSILDEESQPIIE

-394 SKSEHIALTG
+394 GKSEHIALTG
-404 PSSGGKDLAT
+404 PSSGGKDFAT
-414 ILMARLLAPD
+414 ILIARLLAPD

-435 ADLPEAATG
+435 GDLPEAATG
-444 RYMGYIGPNAFV
+444 RHMGYIGPNAFV
-456 FNATLKENILLGAM
+456 FNATLRDNILQGAM
-470 HRPIST
+470 HRPMSS
-476 EGELNEDLKNAQLS
+476 EEELNEDLKNAQLS

-495 NLGAE
+495 DLGAE
-500 WLDYNAIGVDSD
+500 WLDYNAIGVDS
-512 EDLQKRLIDLL
+512 EERLKERLTELL
-523 QVVDLDWDVYSMG
+523 QVVDLDGDVYSMG
-536 LRTTLDGF
+536 LRSTLDDS
-544 DDDQLI
+544 DDDQLL
-550 EQILTARNKFRERL
+550 EQILIARQKFRERL
-564 DKSDIANFVESFDK
+564 DKSDISDFVESFDK

-592 FGTPKGKS
+592 FGTPKGDS
-600 FSAENI
+600 FNLENI
-606 GTNTYVSE
+606 GTNAYVLE
-614 ILERVGLKEE
+614 ILQKVGLKDE

-633 STMVELFADLP
+633 STMAELFADLP

-665 TLLARSERLGLENMA
+665 TLLARAERLGLENMST
-680 AEDSNQFLSLPFKI
+680 EDSDRFLSLPFKL

-734 EAGYYNRSSSI
+734 ESGYYNRSSSI

-762 EEVNHLVTEIIN
+762 EEVNHLITEIIDQ
-774 EENLRP
+774 ENLRA
-780 VIINAGLDSQ
+780 VIIDTGLDTQ

-817 HLILNEATSSLDSG
+817 HLILNDATSSLDSG

-836 MSNLLSEMKGRNI
+836 MSNLLSEMKGRNV

-855 ASLAENFD
+855 ASLAEKFD
-863 RVLVLSGGKVVEDG
+863 RVLVLSGGQVVEDG
-877 SFKDL
+877 SFKG
-882 VKKEDSVI
+882 
-890 NDLLREE
+890 

>member
-1 MTVGLQY
+1 
-8 FQGWFYNQTLW
+8 
-19 QEVMEKTLFKFI
+19 MEKTLFKFI

-86 YLLILSGA
+86 YLLILSGL

-259 VIYDIRYEIFRR
+259 VIYGIRYEIFRR

-375 LCILDEESQPIVE
+375 LSVLDEESQPIVE

-394 SKSEHIALTG
+394 RKSEHIALTG

-424 SGQIVVAGKQI
+424 SGQIVVADKQI

-444 RYMGYIGPNAFV
+444 RCMAYIGPNAFV

-476 EGELNEDLKNAQLS
+476 EGELNEDLKNARLS

-495 NLGAE
+495 DLGAE

-512 EDLQKRLIDLL
+512 EGLQKRLIELL
-523 QVVDLDWDVYSMG
+523 EVVDLDGDVYSMG
-536 LRTTLDGF
+536 LRSTLDGF
-544 DDDQLI
+544 DDDQLS
-550 EQILTARNKFRERL
+550 EQILTARKKFRERL
-564 DKSDIANFVESFDK
+564 DKSDISNFVESFDK

-592 FGTPKGKS
+592 FGTPKGNS
-600 FSAENI
+600 FNLENI

-680 AEDSNQFLSLPFKI
+680 AEDSDQFLSLPFKI

-722 IGDELRDEIEFF
+722 IGAELGDEIEFF

-774 EENLRP
+774 QENLRP

-855 ASLAENFD
+855 ASLAENFH
-863 RVLVLSGGKVVEDG
+863 RVLVLSGGQVVEDG
-877 SFKDL
+877 PFKDL